1 MKPSINNFF
10 PKSGA
15 ITALLAALSVVTVVG
30 CSSTSKDEVATGE
43 TKAAAT
49 AAAHMDRNRVVTVEF
64 NRGQQGL
71 SANATA
77 EIEKALREARMHGEI
92 DNVDVAVWSDMQYP
106 AEGKTLPKSQVDLAD
121 ARAKNLEK
129 FIDRIE
135 PKSDVKTYN
144 MAKQPNAF
152 QKWVST
158 RDAEVKSKLTA
169 AGVTSRTVS
178 NEIIYD
184 RASKA
189 MVFIEIR

>member
-1 MKPSINNFF
+1 MKPSMKNFVS
-10 PKSGA
+10 KTG
-15 ITALLAALSVVTVVG
+15 ITTLLLASFAAAVFSG
-30 CSSTSKDEVATGE
+30 CSSTPKEQVATGE

-49 AAAHMDRNRVVTVEF
+49 AAAHLDRNRVVTVEY

-77 EIEKALREARMHGEI
+77 EIEKALREARMHGEV

-106 AEGKTLPKSQVDLAD
+106 AEGKTLPQSQVDLAD

-178 NEIIYD
+178 NEVIYD